1 VTAAAH
7 DPAKGNISV
16 RFEGED
22 EPRTLRLKP
31 VGLMAAERKFGGAAF
46 QDHPIEAGLYA
57 GWVSAGKPS
66 GDFDAW
72 ADTIAELVLPED
84 TSPDPS

>member
-1 VTAAAH
+1 MTAAGA
-7 DPAKGNISV
+7 DPAKGTIAV

-22 EPRTLRLKP
+22 EPRALRLKP

-46 QDHPIEAGLYA
+46 QDHPIEAGLFA
-57 GWVSAGKPS
+57 GWVSAGKPL

-72 ADTIAELVLPED
+72 ADTIDELILPTD
-84 TSPDPS
+84 DSPDPS